1 MSGGAGLP
9 GGAFLFLISALTAAV
24 VGFYAF
30 AFPVEPDELGVV
42 MFFGKPVRMEPP
54 GLPFRQPYSIDE
66 VRLPKVTRQNVI
78 EIGMRSSEVTGAF
91 AQYQRKSL
99 MLTGDRNI
107 VDINF
112 VDEIGDVGR
121 LLNATT
127 PLSIERAL
135 QRRLL
140 PPHTR
145 RNVQYP
151 MRYSNHSSRRRASL
165 YLFRCSPART
175 G

>member
-1 MSGGAGLP
+1 MPGGAGLP
-9 GGAFLFLISALTAAV
+9 GGAFLFLISALIAAV
-24 VGFYAF
+24 VGFCAS
-30 AFPVEPDELGVV
+30 PDPDELSVV

-54 GLPFRQPYSIDE
+54 GLHFRQPSPIDE

-78 EIGMRSSEVTGAF
+78 AIGMRSSEVTGAF

-127 PLSIERAL
+127 PLSIEPAL
-135 QRRLL
+135 QRRRLL
-140 PPHTR
+140 PSHTR
-145 RNVQYP
+145 QYVECP
-151 MRYSNHSSRRRASL
+151 M
-165 YLFRCSPART
+165 P
-175 G
+175 